1 MMKLIIKAKDR
12 TVEFDTTDEFT
23 VEQTK
28 DSLVISGV
36 IPAIVPTSDKSGNP
50 EVATAINN
58 LHKVEDDLI
67 NAAINNLREDIVVKH
82 VEERL
87 GNLLPEGAF
96 DKILSSMKEF
106 ILNATT
112 ERARHNRIKNI
123 RMYFCS
129 ALFTASGYVFMDVLA
144 FIRNN
149 NDNNIFINEKG
160 LVHCDVYDTQV
171 MSNIRRGAK
180 GFEVISRAIGIIA

>member
-1 MMKLIIKAKDR
+1 MKLIIKTKGG
-12 TVEFDTTDEFT
+12 TTEFDTTDEFT
-23 VEQTK
+23 VKQTK
-28 DSLVISGV
+28 DSFVISGV
-36 IPAIVPTSDKSGNP
+36 IPVIVPTSDKSSNT
-50 EVATAINN
+50 EVNTVINN
-58 LHKVEDDLI
+58 LYKAEDDLI
-67 NAAINNLREDIVVKH
+67 NTTINNLREDAVVKH
-82 VEERL
+82 IKERL

-129 ALFTASGYVFMDVLA
+129 ALFTAVGYVFMDVLE
-144 FIRNN
+144 FRRNN
-149 NDNNIFINEKG
+149 NDNNIFYNEKG
-160 LVHCDVYDTQV
+160 LPNCDIYDTQA

-180 GFEVISRAIGIIA
+180 GFDAISRAIGIID

>member
-87 GNLLPEGAF
+87 GNLLPEDAF

-149 NDNNIFINEKG
+149 NDNNIFTNKKG
-160 LVHCDVYDTQV
+160 LVDCHIYDTQV

-180 GFEVISRAIGIIA
+180 GFEVISRAIGIID